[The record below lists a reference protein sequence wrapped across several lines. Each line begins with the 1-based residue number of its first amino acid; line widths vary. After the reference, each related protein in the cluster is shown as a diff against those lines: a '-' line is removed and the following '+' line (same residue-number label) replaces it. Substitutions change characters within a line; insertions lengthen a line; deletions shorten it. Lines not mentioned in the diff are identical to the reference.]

1 MDSDSIP
8 LIIVLGVLV
17 LFSAYFSASETAF
30 TSINRIKLKTMAQDG
45 NKKANRVL
53 KMSED
58 YNTLL
63 TTLLIGNNIVNIAIS
78 TIATVLFIGLLKGD
92 TTRASTL
99 ATIVVTVVVLIF
111 GEITPKSIAKDM
123 PEKFAMFSA
132 PLLRLFTYIFYPLNI
147 IFSGWKKLISLIVK
161 PNEDDGEIEDEL
173 LTMVEEAE
181 TEGNMGAEEV
191 ELIKNA
197 IEFNDIE
204 VSDIL
209 QPRVAVEAVEVND
222 EWDEIEQK
230 FRDTG
235 YSRLPVYKETIDN
248 MIGVINQ
255 KHFFMAKEKKL
266 KKLIKPIEFVVPTM
280 KISELLVKL
289 QKEKS
294 HMAAVADEYG
304 GISGIVTLEDII
316 EELVGEIWDEH
327 DEVIEEILEIGE
339 NEYRVQCSASLNDM
353 FDEFDVN
360 DDLDISTVGGWVN
373 EELKH
378 VPEVGETFEYK
389 NLFVTVTKSD
399 NKHAL
404 EINVKVNELEEDEN
418 E

>member
-1 MDSDSIP
+1 METYIIIMVIC
-8 LIIVLGVLV
+8 LIG
-17 LFSAYFSASETAF
+17 SAYFSATETAF
-30 TSINRIKLKTMAQDG
+30 SCANKTRLRALAEKG
-45 NKKANRVL
+45 NKKAELAVNLAEKYDRL
-53 KMSED
+53 IS
-58 YNTLL
+58 TI
-63 TTLLIGNNIVNIAIS
+63 LIGNNIVNILLASIGTLLFVEELELQSGAAIS
-78 TIATVLFIGLLKGD
+78 TAVCTV
-92 TTRASTL
+92 A
-99 ATIVVTVVVLIF
+99 VLIF

-123 PEKFAMFSA
+123 PERFAMFSA
-132 PLLRLFTYIFYPLNI
+132 PLLRIFTYIFYPLNI
-147 IFSGWKKLISLIVK
+147 LFSGWKKLVSLIVK
-161 PNEDDGEIEDEL
+161 PNEEDGEIEDEL

-222 EWDEIEQK
+222 AWDEIEEK
-230 FRDTG
+230 FRETG

-248 MIGVINQ
+248 VIGVINQ

-316 EELVGEIWDEH
+316 EELVGDIWDEH
-327 DEVIEEILEIGE
+327 DEVVEEIKEIGE
-339 NEYRVQCSASLNDM
+339 NEYLVQCTANLDDM
-353 FDEFDVN
+353 FDEFDVKA
-360 DDLDISTVGGWVN
+360 DLDISTVGGWVN

-378 VPEVGETFEYK
+378 VPEVGETFEFK

-404 EINVKVNELEEDEN
+404 EINVKVNEPEEDED